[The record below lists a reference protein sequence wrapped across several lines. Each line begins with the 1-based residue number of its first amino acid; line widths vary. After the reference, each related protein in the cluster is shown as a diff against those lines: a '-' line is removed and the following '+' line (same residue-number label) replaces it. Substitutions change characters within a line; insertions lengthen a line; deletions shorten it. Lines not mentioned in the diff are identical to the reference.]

1 MPYLPQLEQT
11 LEFLPN
17 DPITYSIASDPAN
30 VVISGPSVSPT
41 NARSALTHSTDVHIE
56 GTLLIEP
63 AAQRS
68 ARQRERAGQFHDGSS
83 VPTEQCNGIY
93 SLQPDVRQACPR
105 PPRAT
110 ANLNAPVHICK
121 YLGT

>member
-93 SLQPDVRQACPR
+93 SLQPDVRQ
-105 PPRAT
+105 
-110 ANLNAPVHICK
+110 
-121 YLGT
+121 GTGGLPQAAKGHCQPQCTCAYM